1 MYLPPSYTLFKKN
14 DSLELR
20 NVVRGI
26 ISLIFFDIDYY
37 QKSYP
42 DLKGIK
48 TEELQQ
54 HFIATGYFENRFPFK
69 PHFDFEFMRL
79 NYPDLKNLAD
89 NDLMNHF
96 LFYGYKEGRLSS
108 LPRIDFDFYLQNYSF
123 SINKDIYNT
132 NDKKSIVKQ
141 FLDVG
146 YPSFFLPAPL

>member
-48 TEELQQ
+48 TE
-54 HFIATGYFENRFPFK
+54 
-69 PHFDFEFMRL
+69 
-79 NYPDLKNLAD
+79 
-89 NDLMNHF
+89 
-96 LFYGYKEGRLSS
+96 
-108 LPRIDFDFYLQNYSF
+108 
-123 SINKDIYNT
+123 
-132 NDKKSIVKQ
+132 
-141 FLDVG
+141 
-146 YPSFFLPAPL
+146 